1 MTSKGFTPY
10 FWTQFLGAFND
21 NFYKIACTMLV
32 TYRIAGVGR
41 EEVSSLVALA
51 AGLFILPFF
60 LFSATAGQLAD
71 RFDKAA
77 LIRWIKF
84 MEIVVMGG
92 AVCGFVLNSIPILLV
107 IIFCMGAQ
115 SAFFGPV
122 KYSVIP
128 ELLPEERLIRG
139 NGLVESSTFI
149 SILTGTILGGFSIAL
164 SGDGFFEIQQRLIA
178 TATGLQ
184 RSIVSSSALVITCS
198 GVMLLALAGFLFSL
212 GIPKLGARSP
222 ELKIR
227 WNIASL
233 TLHSLRHIRQGRLI
247 FWSII
252 SISFFW
258 FYGALLLQI
267 IPGFARF
274 YLGGGETVF
283 TLCLVMFSVGIG
295 AGSFLCSILSAG
307 HVRPYVMSYG
317 LIGLVLAPLL
327 TLMFGRWIPGVM
339 FSLLLIGVSGGMY
352 IVPLYATVQD
362 RCPHQKLSRTI
373 AAGCIL
379 DALFMVVA
387 SVILKTVTGNG
398 LTERM
403 LLPVLGGITLFFGM
417 VIMIRVRDFRRKRII
432 PE

>member
-1 MTSKGFTPY
+1 MNSKGFSPY

-71 RFDKAA
+71 RFDKSV

-92 AVCGFVLNSIPILLV
+92 AVCGFVLNSIPLLLL

-128 ELLPEERLIRG
+128 ELLPEEKLIRG
-139 NGLVESSTFI
+139 NGMVESSTFI
-149 SILTGTILGGFSIAL
+149 SILTGTILGGFSIAVT
-164 SGDGFFEIQQRLIA
+164 GDPFVELQARLFA
-178 TATGLQ
+178 TGTGLQ
-184 RSIVSSSALVITCS
+184 TSIVSEHALLITCS
-198 GVMLLALAGFLFSL
+198 GVLLLALFGFLCSL
-212 GIPKLGARSP
+212 RIPKLNARSP
-222 ELKIR
+222 GLRIR
-227 WNIASL
+227 WNIAAV
-233 TLHSLRHIRQGRLI
+233 TMHSLKHIRQGTLI

-252 SISFFW
+252 SISYFW
-258 FYGALLLQI
+258 FYGALVLQI
-267 IPGFARF
+267 VPGYARF
-274 YLGGGETVF
+274 YLGGGELIF

-295 AGSFLCSILSAG
+295 AGSVLCSFVSKG
-307 HVRPYVMSYG
+307 HVRPRVMSYG
-317 LIGLVLAPLL
+317 LIGLVLAPLSAL
-327 TLMFGRWIPGVM
+327 VFGKWIPGVM
-339 FSLLLIGVSGGMY
+339 FSLLLIGTAGGLY

-362 RCPHQKLSRTI
+362 RCPHEKLSRTI

-379 DALFMVVA
+379 DALFMVAA
-387 SVILKTVTGNG
+387 SMLLKVLTGNG
-398 LTERM
+398 WEER
-403 LLPVLGGITLFFGM
+403 LVLPVLSGLTLFFG
-417 VIMIRVRDFRRKRII
+417 VSVLLRVREFRH
-432 PE
+432 